1 MNETHD
7 DVLLRRLFATVRES
21 DALRIPPFEPMLQAA
36 DRAARIATPRPKRP
50 WFAFAA
56 FATVGASA
64 LAVIAIVLGMP
75 TLIQRSPDRTTTRSP
90 PVENASR
97 DDVATQEPLAF
108 LLHAPGVFVADDSYS
123 QALDVP
129 SISSSKGNLP

>member
-21 DALRIPPFEPMLQAA
+21 DALRTPPFEPMLQAA

-56 FATVGASA
+56 FATVGACA

-75 TLIQRSPDRTTTRSP
+75 TLIQRSRERRTAMSV
-90 PVENASR
+90 PVENASPHR
-97 DDVATQEPLAF
+97 VAMQEPLAF
-108 LLHAPGVFVADDSYS
+108 LLDAPGIFVAEDSYS
-123 QALDVP
+123 AALDVP
-129 SISSSKGNLP
+129 SISSSKGNPP